1 MQLNELIKI
10 TNFEGRQV
18 MYIDKIIVWITMRY
32 TYIRKMLH
40 DCKVANL
47 QTICYVF

>member
-1 MQLNELIKI
+1 MMQLNELIKTI
-10 TNFEGRQV
+10 NC

-47 QTICYVF
+47 RY

>member
-1 MQLNELIKI
+1 MQLNELIKTI
-10 TNFEGRQV
+10 NFEGRQV
-18 MYIDKIIVWITMRY
+18 MHIDKMIVWITMRY

-47 QTICYVF
+47 QIICYVF

>member
-1 MQLNELIKI
+1 MQLKELLKTI
-10 TNFEGRQV
+10 NFEGRHV
-18 MYIDKIIVWITMRY
+18 MYIDNMIVWITMRY

-47 QTICYVF
+47 QIICYVF

>member
-10 TNFEGRQV
+10 TKFEGRQV

-32 TYIRKMLH
+32 TYIRKILH

-47 QTICYVF
+47 RY